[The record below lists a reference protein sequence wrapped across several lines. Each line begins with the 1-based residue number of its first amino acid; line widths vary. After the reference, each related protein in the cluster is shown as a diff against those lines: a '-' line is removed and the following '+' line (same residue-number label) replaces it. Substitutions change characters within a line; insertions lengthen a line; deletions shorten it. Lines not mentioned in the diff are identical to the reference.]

1 VINSFPL
8 ALDLEFQLLDV
19 EGNAVPMADNA
30 GHQTIK
36 AGNLDGSPVTT
47 QLNVVLGVQ
56 KGIEIPQID
65 AVKLIFRATSSGAG
79 LAEDNF
85 IQVQLNALI
94 PEGVSV
100 DLKELMGTP
109 SDPEIQK

>member
-1 VINSFPL
+1 LFLSL
-8 ALDLEFQLLDV
+8 
-19 EGNAVPMADNA
+19 
-30 GHQTIK
+30 
-36 AGNLDGSPVTT
+36 
-47 QLNVVLGVQ
+47 
-56 KGIEIPQID
+56 
-65 AVKLIFRATSSGAG
+65 KLIFRATSSGAG

>member
-1 VINSFPL
+1 MS
-8 ALDLEFQLLDV
+8 
-19 EGNAVPMADNA
+19 EGS

-36 AGNLDGSPVTT
+36 AGNLDGTPVKTE
-47 QLNVVLGVQ
+47 LNIVLGVQ

-79 LAEDNF
+79 LADDNY

-100 DLKELMGTP
+100 DLKELTGNKEGT
-109 SDPEIQK
+109 EGIQ